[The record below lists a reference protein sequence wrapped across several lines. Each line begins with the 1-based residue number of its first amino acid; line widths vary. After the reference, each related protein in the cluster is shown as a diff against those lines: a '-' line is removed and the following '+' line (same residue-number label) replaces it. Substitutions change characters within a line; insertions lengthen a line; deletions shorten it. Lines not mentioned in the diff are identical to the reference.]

1 MKSKLIITSIFASI
15 LAMSALFA
23 YSSDARADGWHHG
36 GGHYVYRPGYGWV
49 VPSVIGGVI
58 GYELARPRQPDVV
71 IVQPQPVMP
80 PPAAPVWP
88 QPAGYH
94 WEAILDASCNCYR
107 TVLVPN

>member
-1 MKSKLIITSIFASI
+1 MKDNKMKKIII
-15 LAMSALFA
+15 ALFLFA
-23 YSSDARADGWHHG
+23 VVGTANAQWHHG

-71 IVQPQPVMP
+71 IVQPQPVYP
-80 PPAAPVWP
+80 PPAAPTYP

>member
-1 MKSKLIITSIFASI
+1 MKKLLAIFTLCAGLSTCMI
-15 LAMSALFA
+15 AH
-23 YSSDARADGWHHG
+23 ADGWHHG
-36 GGHYVYRPGYGWV
+36 GGHYVYRPGFGWV

-58 GYELARPRQPDVV
+58 GYELARPVQPNVV
-71 IVQPQPVMP
+71 IVQPTPVAP
-80 PPAAPVWP
+80 PPAAPVMP

>member
-1 MKSKLIITSIFASI
+1 MKSKIIFGSVFASI

-23 YSSDARADGWHHG
+23 YSSDSHAEGWHHG

-49 VPSVIGGVI
+49 VPAVVGGVI
-58 GYELARPRQPDVV
+58 GYEIARPAQPNVV
-71 IVQPQPVMP
+71 IVQPQPVAP
-80 PPAAPVWP
+80 PPSAPYWP

-94 WEAILDASCNCYR
+94 WEAILDAGCNCYR